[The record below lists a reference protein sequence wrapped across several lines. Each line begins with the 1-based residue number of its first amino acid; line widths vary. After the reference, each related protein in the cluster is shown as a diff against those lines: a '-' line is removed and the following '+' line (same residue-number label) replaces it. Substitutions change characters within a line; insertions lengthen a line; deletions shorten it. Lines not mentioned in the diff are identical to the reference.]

1 MSSPGIPDII
11 RLFPFEKDPTLRVL
25 RTNPAF
31 VFLGVLLE
39 SLGQEPL
46 ITNLWAYVSK
56 VFPYEDDQLFVA
68 RRLREGFLKGSALVG
83 FPRGI
88 NSLAALKV
96 AMEKISPAVLEQLNA
111 EKSVRQSKLSSRQ
124 ESASKG
130 KAFFTKVYKQHTT
143 DILESMAESSNG
155 DLSRFVIESVYGD
168 LLSETSI
175 LDERETGLLE
185 FLCCYA
191 SGAAPQ
197 AKGHMYGCMN
207 LGAKREEVVGVV
219 RMTHAIAEVVDVEID
234 RDEEEEEWEF
244 LKKIRKG

>member
-1 MSSPGIPDII
+1 MSSPGIPEII
-11 RLFPFEKDPTLRVL
+11 KLFPFEKDPTLRVL

-46 ITNLWAYVSK
+46 VSGLWAYISK
-56 VFPYEDDQLFVA
+56 VFPYEDDQLHVA

-88 NSLAALKV
+88 NSLAALKA
-96 AMEKISPAVLEQLNA
+96 AMEKTSPAVLEQLNA
-111 EKSVRQSKLSSRQ
+111 ERSVRQSKLSSRQ
-124 ESASKG
+124 ESAANG
-130 KAFFTKVYKQHTT
+130 KAFFTKVYKQHTN
-143 DILESMAESSNG
+143 DILESMSNSSNG

-168 LLSETSI
+168 LLSEMSI

-191 SGAAPQ
+191 TGTAPQ

-207 LGAKREEVVGVV
+207 LGAKREDVVGVI
-219 RMTHAIAEVVDVEID
+219 RMTHALAQVVDVEID
-234 RDEEEEEWEF
+234 RDEDDEDWEF

>member
-1 MSSPGIPDII
+1 MSSPGIPEII

-31 VFLGVLLE
+31 IFLGVLLE
-39 SLGQEPL
+39 SLGQEPHV
-46 ITNLWAYVSK
+46 TGLWAYISK
-56 VFPYEDDQLFVA
+56 VFPYEDDQFYVA

-88 NSLAALKV
+88 NSLAALKS
-96 AMEKISPAVLEQLNA
+96 AMEKASPAVFERLNA
-111 EKSVRQSKLSSRQ
+111 ERSVRQSKLSSRQ
-124 ESASKG
+124 EAATNG
-130 KAFFTKVYKQHTT
+130 KAFFTKVYKQHT
-143 DILESMAESSNG
+143 DGILESMSTSSNG

-191 SGAAPQ
+191 TGAAPQ
-197 AKGHMYGCMN
+197 AKGHMYGCIN
-207 LGAKREEVVGVV
+207 LGATREEVVGVI
-219 RMTHAIAEVVDVEID
+219 RMTHALAQVVGVDID
-234 RDEEEEEWEF
+234 RDEDEEEWNF
-244 LKKIRKG
+244 LQKIRQK

>member
-1 MSSPGIPDII
+1 MSSPGIPEII

-31 VFLGVLLE
+31 IFLGVLLE

-46 ITNLWAYVSK
+46 VSGLWTYISK
-56 VFPYEDDQLFVA
+56 VFPYEDDQLHVA

-88 NSLAALKV
+88 NSLTALKS
-96 AMEKISPAVLEQLNA
+96 AMEKTSPAVLKQLNA
-111 EKSVRQSKLSSRQ
+111 ERSVRQSKLSSRQ
-124 ESASKG
+124 ESAANG
-130 KAFFTKVYKQHTT
+130 KAFFTKVYKQHSD
-143 DILESMAESSNG
+143 DILESMSNSSNG

-191 SGAAPQ
+191 TGAAPQ

-207 LGAKREEVVGVV
+207 LGAKREDVVGVI
-219 RMTHAIAEVVDVEID
+219 RMTHALAQVVDVEID
-234 RDEEEEEWEF
+234 RDEDEEDWEF